1 MDNKVLFNIGYG
13 LYVLTANE
21 GEKDNGCIIN
31 TVMQVTS
38 DPLQIAIA
46 VNKKNY
52 TNEMIQ
58 RTKKFNV
65 SILSESA
72 KFELFEHF
80 GFQSGRDTD
89 KFADFF
95 DTKRSPNGVLYITQN
110 TNSYMSAY
118 VKQEID
124 LGTHTLFIAQ
134 LVASEVLSDE
144 PTVTYTYYQN
154 NIKPKPQ
161 NTNKKGWRCKICG
174 YIYEGENL
182 PADFICPWC
191 KHGAVD
197 FEKIE

>member
-21 GEKDNGCIIN
+21 GTKDNGCIIN

-80 GFQSGRDTD
+80 GFHSGRDTD

-134 LVASEVLSDE
+134 LVAAEVLSDE

>member
-13 LYVLTANE
+13 LYVLTASE

-65 SILSESA
+65 SILTESS
-72 KFELFEHF
+72 KFEIFEHF
-80 GFQSGRDTD
+80 GFHSGRDTD
-89 KFADFF
+89 KFADFV

-124 LGTHTLFIAQ
+124 LGTHTLFVAQ
-134 LVASEVLSDE
+134 LVAAEILSEE
-144 PTVTYTYYQN
+144 PTVTYKYYQN

-161 NTNKKGWRCKICG
+161 KTEKKGWRCKICG
-174 YIYEGENL
+174 YIYEGEDL
-182 PADFICPWC
+182 PPDFICPWC

-197 FEKIE
+197 FEKIG